1 MVGNSNTALVQDR
14 CVIPTRTDTTDEL
27 LVGQGAWLRFWYGL
41 RDYLHPS
48 WIQYEPNLLMYTNIL
63 TPEASVMVWNQQYHI
78 LCDEL
83 GLYVNFDDE
92 YSDVPEFWRIF
103 LPELI
108 KKPNLPVLLAGTSL
122 LIKGDL
128 SCVTSNLEGHQGKP
142 LPELS
147 SDQKRQALRL
157 NQCLSL
163 SRRFPSLGESDP
175 IVVGLWF
182 LYKALIEVYPAAWM
196 RVRLAYDCHAVKSVE
211 GGQFTY
217 VETESSGRTFKRI
230 WHLLKDSSLDKSI

>member
-1 MVGNSNTALVQDR
+1 MVGDANTALVQDR
-14 CVIPTRTDTTDEL
+14 CIVPVADIDRGTPSDHS
-27 LVGQGAWLRFWYGL
+27 AWLRFWYDL

-48 WIQYEPNLLMYTNIL
+48 WLQHEPNLAMYTNIL
-63 TPEASVMVWNQQYHI
+63 TPDASVMVWNQQYHV

-83 GLYVNFDDE
+83 GLYLNFDDA
-92 YSDVPEFWRIF
+92 YDNVPEFWRDF

-108 KKPNLPVLLAGTSL
+108 TKPNLPVLLAGTSL

-128 SCVTSNLEGHQGKP
+128 SCVAPNSEGHQGNP
-142 LPELS
+142 LPELN

-163 SRRFPSLGESDP
+163 PRRFPSLGETDP

-182 LYKALIEVYPAAWM
+182 LYKALIEVYPIAWM
-196 RVRLAYDCHAVKSVE
+196 RVRLAYDCHAVQSVE
-211 GGQFTY
+211 EGKFTY

-230 WHLLKDSSLDKSI
+230 WHLLKDSSLEK

>member
-1 MVGNSNTALVQDR
+1 MVGNTNTALVQDSG
-14 CVIPTRTDTTDEL
+14 VAPEHTDTVEQVPDDHR
-27 LVGQGAWLRFWYGL
+27 AWLQFWYGL

-48 WIQYEPNLLMYTNIL
+48 WIKYEPNLAIYTDIL
-63 TPEASVMVWNQQYHI
+63 TPHAPVMVWNQQYHI

-83 GLYVNFDDE
+83 GLYLNFDDE
-92 YSDVPEFWRIF
+92 YDNVPEFWRAF

-108 KKPNLPVLLAGTSL
+108 TKPNLPVLLAGTSL
-122 LIKGDL
+122 LIKNDL
-128 SCVTSNLEGHQGKP
+128 SCVAPSAEDYQGNP
-142 LPELS
+142 LPELN
-147 SDQKRQALRL
+147 SDQRRQALRL

-163 SRRFPSLGESDP
+163 TRRFPSLGESDP

-182 LYKALIEVYPAAWM
+182 LYKALIEAYPAAWM
-196 RVRLAYDCHAVKSVE
+196 RIRLAYDRRAVQSVE

-230 WHLLKDSSLDKSI
+230 WHLLKDSSLDT